1 MCLCVC
7 VFVFV
12 CVCVCVCVTESMT
25 RDIRAVR
32 KIREG
37 EEITISYRMD
47 LGLELVGPVLQG
59 VHKLHKN

>member
-1 MCLCVC
+1 
-7 VFVFV
+7 
-12 CVCVCVCVTESMT
+12 MT

-59 VHKLHKN
+59 VHKLHKASMGAPR